1 MTNSELM
8 VERAKKVI
16 PGGINSTVRKLVQ
29 PMKAWKYAK
38 GAYMWDMDGNKY
50 IDYNAGW
57 GVTVLGYHYD
67 EVDEAAKAAIDEAS
81 MLGLGTNRLEVEFAE
96 RVCKH
101 VPCAERVLVAG
112 SGSEATYHAIRV
124 CRAATGREKII
135 KFQGCFHGWH
145 DYVLRNCYA
154 NTPDELYSRAPG
166 SAGMFEA
173 AVDATLICRLND
185 LNNVE
190 ETLKANKGEVACII
204 LEPLVHN
211 MGAVQLEKEFLEG
224 LRKLCDEHGTKLI
237 FDEVVT
243 GFRVGLGGYQAIC
256 GVTPDLCTMGKAI
269 GNGFPIAIVAGK
281 AELMDMFNT
290 HPQGTVS
297 FQGTY
302 NAPAVC
308 LGAGIAVMDIMERE
322 PVHKRLFELGERL
335 RTGMQGIFD
344 DLDIEATML
353 GYGSINAPIF
363 AKGPFRNQ
371 EDILKGDAKKSVA
384 FRSEMVKRG
393 YMFIPAEPKRLVVS
407 YSHTDADIDETLNV
421 AEDVL
426 KAMKAAGTV

>member
-1 MTNSELM
+1 MTASELM
-8 VERAKKVI
+8 VERAKQVI

-101 VPCAERVLVAG
+101 VPCADRVLVAG

-154 NTPDELYSRAPG
+154 NTADELYTRAPG

-371 EDILKGDAKKSVA
+371 EDILKGDAKKSIA

-407 YSHTDADIDETLNV
+407 YSHTEADIDETLNV

>member
-1 MTNSELM
+1 MTASELM
-8 VERAKKVI
+8 VERAKQVI

-101 VPCAERVLVAG
+101 VPCADRVLVAG

-154 NTPDELYSRAPG
+154 NTADELYTRAPG

-363 AKGPFRNQ
+363 AKEPFRNQ
-371 EDILKGDAKKSVA
+371 EDILKGDAKKSIA

-407 YSHTDADIDETLNV
+407 YSHTEADIDETLNV

>member
-1 MTNSELM
+1 MTASELM
-8 VERAKKVI
+8 VERAKQVI

-101 VPCAERVLVAG
+101 VPCADRILVAG

-154 NTPDELYSRAPG
+154 NTADELYTRAPG

-371 EDILKGDAKKSVA
+371 EDILKGDAKKSIA

-407 YSHTDADIDETLNV
+407 YSHTEADIDETLNV

>member
-1 MTNSELM
+1 MTANEQML
-8 VERAKKVI
+8 ERAKQVI

-67 EVDEAAKAAIDEAS
+67 EVDAAAKAAIDEAS

-101 VPCAERVLVAG
+101 VPCADRVLVAG

-154 NTPDELYSRAPG
+154 STPDELYSRAPG

-204 LEPLVHN
+204 VEPLVHN
-211 MGAVQLEKEFLEG
+211 MGAVQLEQSFLEG
-224 LRKLCDEHGTKLI
+224 LRKLCDEHGAKLI

-243 GFRVGLGGYQAIC
+243 GFRVGLGGYQSIC

-371 EDILKGDAKKSVA
+371 EDILKGDAKKSIA

-407 YSHTDADIDETLNV
+407 YSHTEADIDETLNV
-421 AEDVL
+421 AADVL
-426 KAMKAAGTV
+426 KAMKEAGTV

>member
-1 MTNSELM
+1 MTASELM
-8 VERAKKVI
+8 VERAKQVI

-96 RVCKH
+96 RGCKH
-101 VPCAERVLVAG
+101 VPCADRVLVAG

-154 NTPDELYSRAPG
+154 NTPDELYTRAPG

-290 HPQGTVS
+290 HPEGTVS

-322 PVHKRLFELGERL
+322 PVHERLFELGERL

-344 DLDIEATML
+344 RLDIEATML

-371 EDILKGDAKKSVA
+371 EDILKGDAKKSIA

-407 YSHTDADIDETLNV
+407 YSHTEADIDETLNV
-421 AEDVL
+421 SEDVL
-426 KAMKAAGTV
+426 KALKAAGTV

>member
-1 MTNSELM
+1 MTASELM
-8 VERAKKVI
+8 VERAKQVI

-38 GAYMWDMDGNKY
+38 GAYMWDLDGNKY

-67 EVDEAAKAAIDEAS
+67 EVDAAAKAAIDEAS

-154 NTPDELYSRAPG
+154 NTPDELYTRAPG

-173 AVDATLICRLND
+173 ALDATLICRLND

-190 ETLKANKGEVACII
+190 ETLKANKGDVACII

-290 HPQGTVS
+290 HPEGTVS

-335 RTGMQGIFD
+335 RSGMQSIFD
-344 DLDIEATML
+344 RLDIEATML

-371 EDILKGDAKKSVA
+371 EDILKGDAKKSIA

-407 YSHTDADIDETLNV
+407 YSHTEADIDETLNV

>member
-1 MTNSELM
+1 MTASEQM
-8 VERAKKVI
+8 VARAKQVI
-16 PGGINSTVRKLVQ
+16 PGGINSTVRKMVQ
-29 PMKAWKYAK
+29 PMQAWKYAK

-67 EVDEAAKAAIDEAS
+67 EVDAAAKAAIDEAS

-101 VPCAERVLVAG
+101 VPCADRVLVTG

-154 NTPDELYSRAPG
+154 TTTDELYTRAPG

-322 PVHKRLFELGERL
+322 PVHKYLFELGEYF

-344 DLDIEATML
+344 QLDIEATML

-363 AKGPFRNQ
+363 AKGPFCNQ

-407 YSHTDADIDETLNV
+407 YSHTKADIDETLNV

-426 KAMKAAGTV
+426 KAMKEAGTV

>member
-1 MTNSELM
+1 MTASELM
-8 VERAKKVI
+8 VERAKQVI

-101 VPCAERVLVAG
+101 VPCADRVLVAG

-154 NTPDELYSRAPG
+154 NTADELYTRAPG

-363 AKGPFRNQ
+363 ATGPFRNQ
-371 EDILKGDAKKSVA
+371 EDILKGDAKKSIA

-407 YSHTDADIDETLNV
+407 YSHTEADIDETLNV

>member
-1 MTNSELM
+1 MTASELM
-8 VERAKKVI
+8 VERAKQVI

-101 VPCAERVLVAG
+101 VPCADRVLVAG

-154 NTPDELYSRAPG
+154 NTPDELYTRAPG

-290 HPQGTVS
+290 HPEGTVS

-322 PVHKRLFELGERL
+322 PVHERLFELGERL

-344 DLDIEATML
+344 RLDIEATML

-371 EDILKGDAKKSVA
+371 EDILKGDAKKSIA

-407 YSHTDADIDETLNV
+407 YSHTEADIDETLNV
-421 AEDVL
+421 SEDVL
-426 KAMKAAGTV
+426 KALKAAGTI

>member
-1 MTNSELM
+1 MTASEQM
-8 VERAKKVI
+8 IARAKEVI
-16 PGGINSTVRKLVQ
+16 PGGINSTVRKMVQ
-29 PMKAWKYAK
+29 PLKAWKYAK

-57 GVTVLGYHYD
+57 GVSVLGYHYD
-67 EVDEAAKAAIDEAS
+67 EVDAAAKAAIDEAS

-101 VPCAERVLVAG
+101 VPCADRVLVAG

-154 NTPDELYSRAPG
+154 TSADELYTRAPG

-224 LRKLCDEHGTKLI
+224 LRKLCDEHGAKLI

-322 PVHKRLFELGERL
+322 PVHQRLFELGDRF

-344 DLDIEATML
+344 RLDIEATML

-384 FRSEMVKRG
+384 FRAEMVKRG
-393 YMFIPAEPKRLVVS
+393 YMFVPAEPKRLVVS
-407 YSHTDADIDETLNV
+407 YSHTEADIDETLNV

-426 KAMKAAGTV
+426 KAMKEAGTV

>member
-1 MTNSELM
+1 MTASEQM
-8 VERAKKVI
+8 IARAKEVI

-67 EVDEAAKAAIDEAS
+67 EVDAAAKAAIDEAS

-154 NTPDELYSRAPG
+154 NTADELYTRAPG

-371 EDILKGDAKKSVA
+371 EDILKGDAKKSIA

-407 YSHTDADIDETLNV
+407 YSHTEADIDETLNV

>member
-1 MTNSELM
+1 MTASEQM
-8 VERAKKVI
+8 IARAKEVI

-67 EVDEAAKAAIDEAS
+67 EVDAAAKAAIDEAS

-154 NTPDELYSRAPG
+154 NTPDELYTRAPG
-166 SAGMFEA
+166 SAGMFDA

-211 MGAVQLEKEFLEG
+211 MGAVQLEQEFLEG

-322 PVHKRLFELGERL
+322 PVHKRLFELGEYF
-335 RTGMQGIFD
+335 RTGMQSIFD
-344 DLDIEATML
+344 NLDIEATML

-407 YSHTDADIDETLNV
+407 YSHTEADIDETLNV

-426 KAMKAAGTV
+426 KAMKEAGTV

>member
-1 MTNSELM
+1 MTTSEQM

-67 EVDEAAKAAIDEAS
+67 EVDAAAKAAIDEAS

-101 VPCAERVLVAG
+101 VPCADRVLVAG

-154 NTPDELYSRAPG
+154 NTPDELYTRAPG

-290 HPQGTVS
+290 HPEGTVS
-297 FQGTY
+297 YQGTY

-322 PVHKRLFELGERL
+322 PVHERLFELGERF
-335 RTGMQGIFD
+335 RTGMQSIFD
-344 DLDIEATML
+344 RLDIEATML

-363 AKGPFRNQ
+363 ARGPFRTQ
-371 EDILKGDAKKSVA
+371 EDILKGDAKKSIA
-384 FRSEMVKRG
+384 FR
-393 YMFIPAEPKRLVVS
+393 
-407 YSHTDADIDETLNV
+407 T
-421 AEDVL
+421 
-426 KAMKAAGTV
+426 